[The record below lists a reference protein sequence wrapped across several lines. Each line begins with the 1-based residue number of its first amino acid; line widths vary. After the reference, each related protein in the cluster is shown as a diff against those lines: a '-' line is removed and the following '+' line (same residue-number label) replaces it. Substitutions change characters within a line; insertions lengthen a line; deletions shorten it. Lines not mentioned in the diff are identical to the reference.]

1 MKLAFLAWLAADGLA
16 AAAPVPGG
24 HAWARDGAYVYR
36 VRVDSVEADYL
47 PSLRGEVVYLC
58 RAANPHGFTLRCHNF
73 LTLQRHS
80 REGRR
85 FPPFG
90 VFQLGWKFFDGSSVG
105 RVPRAPV
112 DVVFDTRGKRLVRAG
127 APARD
132 FDLTDPALL
141 VVHRL
146 APKGTN
152 AWTVTEKV
160 RLVHEQR
167 FVRAGEEG
175 FVRIKKTPLIGSL
188 RIEYRREANKLVQTL
203 TLATP
208 NTPGQPRVRLEGKG
222 GTAFSDSGTPQNFS
236 WEGKLIDHNG
246 ETERTVPIT
255 ISYELLTGEDRE
267 TALRPAAPAMRA
279 ERRPLNEGE
288 FLDIIESL
296 TQRMTFRRALA
307 VMRLAAAEPV
317 AEPAKRAK
325 AAKGLAAALRDPD
338 PFLRADAAR
347 ALANRGDAS
356 SVPPLIAMLKDSQL
370 TARWAA
376 IDALGSLRDPR
387 AIAPLIAHLKTT
399 RELFATANALAHLG
413 VRHPD
418 AELQLAPLFKSKN
431 PVVRLEVCR
440 LLTVFGTV
448 RSEDALTNATMDP
461 DEVVAGAAAVALEKI
476 RERGK

>member
-1 MKLAFLAWLAADGLA
+1 
-16 AAAPVPGG
+16 
-24 HAWARDGAYVYR
+24 
-36 VRVDSVEADYL
+36 
-47 PSLRGEVVYLC
+47 
-58 RAANPHGFTLRCHNF
+58 
-73 LTLQRHS
+73 
-80 REGRR
+80 
-85 FPPFG
+85 
-90 VFQLGWKFFDGSSVG
+90 
-105 RVPRAPV
+105 
-112 DVVFDTRGKRLVRAG
+112 
-127 APARD
+127 
-132 FDLTDPALL
+132 
-141 VVHRL
+141 
-146 APKGTN
+146 
-152 AWTVTEKV
+152 
-160 RLVHEQR
+160 
-167 FVRAGEEG
+167 
-175 FVRIKKTPLIGSL
+175 
-188 RIEYRREANKLVQTL
+188 
-203 TLATP
+203 
-208 NTPGQPRVRLEGKG
+208 
-222 GTAFSDSGTPQNFS
+222 
-236 WEGKLIDHNG
+236 
-246 ETERTVPIT
+246 
-255 ISYELLTGEDRE
+255 
-267 TALRPAAPAMRA
+267 MRA

-347 ALANRGDAS
+347 ALANWGDAS